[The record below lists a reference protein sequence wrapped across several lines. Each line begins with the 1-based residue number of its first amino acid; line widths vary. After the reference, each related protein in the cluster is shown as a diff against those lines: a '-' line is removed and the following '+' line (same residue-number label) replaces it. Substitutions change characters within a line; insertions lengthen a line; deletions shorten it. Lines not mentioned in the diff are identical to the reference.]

1 MVSQHLTIDVL
12 NHAGGDLYA
21 RTGEGESRAVLFGIT
36 SGGENGFETL
46 YINIDNPVVTA
57 RIVKPDGTFTI
68 TTAELI
74 SSPGEI
80 QQFRFFIPEA
90 ATQVSGIG
98 SYDIR
103 IQEDGEENIVYSA
116 QGRFICD
123 DNMLTDEMIE
133 SVAEVNG
140 LIFPDDFLTTESGAA
155 TIDDEVTALDST
167 WSSDKIADE
176 ISGATA
182 GLIDDNSTST
192 GTTWSSDKIAD
203 EIADGAAAIIDDTE
217 ETTGT
222 TWSSDKIADE
232 IADGAAA
239 IIDDTDQT
247 TTTTWSSDKIADEI
261 ASASPTV
268 SDDYT
273 LTEQQVGT
281 WLGTPLYRRVIEVT
295 GVKQPGSYYTL
306 LNDNTI
312 NLIKYEGTVQNGYW
326 TGAGCMLNSYY
337 NSSNYCGCAYS
348 SNDGARIDWYNN
360 LGTAVSKIY
369 LIIYYTKK

>member
-36 SGGENGFETL
+36 SGGENGWNTV
-46 YINIDNPVVTA
+46 YVNIDNPVITA

-74 SSPGEI
+74 SSPGEL
-80 QQFRFFIPEA
+80 QEFRFYIPEA
-90 ATQVSGIG
+90 ASQVSGIG

-103 IQEDGEENIVYSA
+103 IQEDGEENIVYSS

-203 EIADGAAAIIDDTE
+203 EIAAIIDDDVESTE
-217 ETTGT
+217 S

-232 IADGAAA
+232 IG
-239 IIDDTDQT
+239 
-247 TTTTWSSDKIADEI
+247 S
-261 ASASPTV
+261 
-268 SDDYT
+268 
-273 LTEQQVGT
+273 
-281 WLGTPLYRRVIEVT
+281 IEVMDIYSDTEEKVVGEWIDGKTLYEKTFVISNVSGSGNYNT
-295 GVKQPGSYYTL
+295 GVTYDSAFIKDGFVL
-306 LNDNTI
+306 LNDDNQMCPLNVFFDPTLFIWVIVERTGKIDYRLQPYTGTI
-312 NLIKYEGTVQNGYW
+312 YVTI
-326 TGAGCMLNSYY
+326 
-337 NSSNYCGCAYS
+337 
-348 SNDGARIDWYNN
+348 R
-360 LGTAVSKIY
+360 
-369 LIIYYTKK
+369 YTKAI